1 MGIVDFP
8 TRISHI
14 TATAI
19 DNIFID
25 ITSYEDYQVIPFIN
39 DLSDHDA
46 QLLTIKIQV
55 HNQADRLK
63 TTRNVNKHTILDFI
77 CKLSFESWDGVFN
90 STEVNIMFNSIL
102 NTYLRL
108 FYSSFPLL
116 RITKIIGLLQ
126 ELKHHVN
133 VKENYFY

>member
-14 TATAI
+14 SAKAI

-25 ITSYEDYQVIPFIN
+25 ITCYEDYQVISFIN

-46 QLLTIKIQV
+46 QVLTIKIPI
-55 HNQADRLK
+55 HNQANRLK

-77 CKLSFESWDGVFN
+77 YKLSFESWDSVFN
-90 STEVNIMFNSIL
+90 STDVNIMWTKYVSLRDATSNLPPSR
-102 NTYLRL
+102 NTAMAGI
-108 FYSSFPLL
+108 F
-116 RITKIIGLLQ
+116 TCC
-126 ELKHHVN
+126 
-133 VKENYFY
+133 